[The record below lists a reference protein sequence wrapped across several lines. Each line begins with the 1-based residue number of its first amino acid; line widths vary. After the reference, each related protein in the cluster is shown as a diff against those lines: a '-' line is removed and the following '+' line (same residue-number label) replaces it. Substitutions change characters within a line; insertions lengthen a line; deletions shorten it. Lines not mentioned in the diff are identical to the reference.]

1 MAPSC
6 KLRLF
11 RSSARL
17 RFQDRAECGKNYDVS
32 EAIEVNFDGI
42 LDDMKVEENDSY
54 SRYSLVQKVK
64 RVEEIPD
71 GEVEPDDEDRHMLM
85 YRVVIRNIEASQK
98 VVESW
103 KNRYEFDDLA
113 FGNAVHGVV
122 NVRILE
128 VVKL

>member
-1 MAPSC
+1 M
-6 KLRLF
+6 
-11 RSSARL
+11 
-17 RFQDRAECGKNYDVS
+17 
-32 EAIEVNFDGI
+32 
-42 LDDMKVEENDSY
+42 
-54 SRYSLVQKVK
+54 
-64 RVEEIPD
+64 
-71 GEVEPDDEDRHMLM
+71 EPDDEDKHMLM
-85 YRVVIRNIEASQK
+85 YREVIRNCEASQK